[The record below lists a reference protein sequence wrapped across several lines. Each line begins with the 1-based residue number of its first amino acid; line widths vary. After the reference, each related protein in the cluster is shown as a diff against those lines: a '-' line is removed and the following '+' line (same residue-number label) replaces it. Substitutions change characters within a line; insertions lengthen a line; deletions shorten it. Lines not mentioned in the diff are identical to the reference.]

1 MPKAHDPT
9 DAELDDMIRRAK
21 DRIHR
26 REAAEVMATG
36 ELILKE
42 LHLKKAKQ
50 TPEDPTEI

>member
-21 DRIHR
+21 NRIHR
-26 REAAEVMATG
+26 REAAEVVATG
-36 ELILKE
+36 EIIMKE
-42 LHLKKAKQ
+42 LRLKKGQQ